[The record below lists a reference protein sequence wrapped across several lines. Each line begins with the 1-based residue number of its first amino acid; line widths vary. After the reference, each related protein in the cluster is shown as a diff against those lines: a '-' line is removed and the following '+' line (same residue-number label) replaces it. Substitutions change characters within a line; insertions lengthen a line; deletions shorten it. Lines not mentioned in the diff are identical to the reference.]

1 MTDDH
6 GEHHDHHVHDH
17 KHADGTDCHC
27 EPATDELSAIE
38 ESSAIDPVCG
48 MTVDKGTTTL
58 TADYGD
64 ERYYFCS
71 PGCRTSFLANPKAY
85 VG

>member
-1 MTDDH
+1 MS
-6 GEHHDHHVHDH
+6 HDHHAHDHHAHDHHANDH
-17 KHADGTDCHC
+17 KHADGTDCNC
-27 EPATDELSAIE
+27 EPATDEVSAV
-38 ESSAIDPVCG
+38 DPVCG

-58 TADYGD
+58 TADYAG